1 MTAVFQIPNSKFYFN
16 SMSSRSLSRSLVL
29 QTLFEWDFYESQEAI
44 KDLEK
49 KDIKEIFKRNL
60 ETVGS
65 GLEDIEYPKNLL
77 QGVLNHLNEIN
88 QLITEGA
95 PEWPLKQI
103 NIVDRNVL
111 RIGIYEL
118 LFADK
123 KEVPPKVAINEAVEL
138 AKVFGGDSSKRFVNG
153 VLGTIYNQIEELKKE
168 KKA

>member
-1 MTAVFQIPNSKFYFN
+1 
-16 SMSSRSLSRSLVL
+16 MSSRHLSRSLVL
-29 QTLFEWDFYESQEAI
+29 QTLFEWDFYESEGEA
-44 KDLEK
+44 K
-49 KDIKEIFKRNL
+49 KDIKSIFKRNL
-60 ETVGS
+60 ETIGS

-77 QGVLNHLNEIN
+77 EGILKHLEQIN
-88 QLITEGA
+88 QLIVEGA

-103 NIVDRNVL
+103 NIIDRNVL

-153 VLGTIYNQIEELKKE
+153 VLGTIYRQLEEIKKE
-168 KKA
+168 